1 MGYRSTP
8 LEGAPFDEARG
19 VIPNARGRVEGG
31 APWRGG
37 AGGGAGGGVGLY
49 KGLYVTGW
57 LKRGPTGVILTNVSD
72 AAETAAAVLLHD
84 PIQNPTPTLHLH
96 PHPHPDPNPGPSPH
110 PKPHGPGA
118 A

>member
-31 APWRGG
+31 APWGG
-37 AGGGAGGGVGLY
+37 AGGGAEGGMGGGAGLY

-72 AAETAAAVLLHD
+72 AAETAAAVLHD
-84 PIQNPTPTLHLH
+84 HLTLALM
-96 PHPHPDPNPGPSPH
+96 PHPNPSPH
-110 PKPHGPGA
+110 A
-118 A
+118 